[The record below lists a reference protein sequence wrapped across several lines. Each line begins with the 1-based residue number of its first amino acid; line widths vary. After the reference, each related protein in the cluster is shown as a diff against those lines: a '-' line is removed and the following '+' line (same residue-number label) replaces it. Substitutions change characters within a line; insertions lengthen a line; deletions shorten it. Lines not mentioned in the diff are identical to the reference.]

1 MKFKTNKS
9 DIIDVLSKVQGIT
22 GRKSNLAITENVL
35 ISAGNLGITLKATD
49 LESGFEGLYPA
60 SVESEGIIAINSRKL
75 YEIVREFPS
84 EEIQITEVENHWIE
98 IGNKNVQYHIVGMN
112 PEDFPEIPHLE
123 EVTVSNINSDV
134 FKKMIDR
141 TVMITGAS
149 DDKRAHITGVYFE
162 SINKDNAKNIRMVST
177 DGSRLT
183 LVDNIAEEGS
193 DLLTDDKGMII
204 PKKGLSEVSK
214 FLDMEGTVQIG
225 FKDSKFIVKKDT
237 EIIIIRLLEG
247 DFPKYN
253 DIILKENGNY
263 IKMDK
268 QIFLRMLKRMSI
280 LYSET
285 YKGVTFRFEENNLMI
300 TATNPDI
307 GESKEDLEI
316 EYSGSTIEVAFNP
329 KYFIDTLNAIE
340 EDSIILHITNAERPC
355 MIEGEIDKSFISVIM
370 PMRI

>member
-35 ISAGNLGITLKATD
+35 ISAGDLGISLKATD

-60 SVESEGIIAINSRKL
+60 SVESEGLIAINSRKF

-84 EEIQITEVENHWIE
+84 EEIQITEVENHWVE
-98 IGNKNVQYHIVGMN
+98 IGNNNVQYHIVGMN
-112 PEDFPEIPHLE
+112 PDDFPEIPHLE
-123 EVTVSNINSDV
+123 EVTFSNINSDA
-134 FKKMIDR
+134 FKKMIDK

-162 SINKDNAKNIRMVST
+162 SINKDNARNIRMVST

-193 DLLTDDKGMII
+193 DLLTDGQSTII

-214 FLDMEGTVQIG
+214 FLDMEGSVQIG

-253 DIILKENGNY
+253 DIILKENGHY

-280 LYSET
+280 LSSET
-285 YKGVTFRFEENNLMI
+285 YKGVIFRFEENNLMI
-300 TATNPDI
+300 TTTNPDI
-307 GESKEDLEI
+307 GESKEDLKI
-316 EYSGSTIEVAFNP
+316 EFSGSTIEVAFNP

-355 MIEGEIDKSFISVIM
+355 MIEGETDKSFISVIM